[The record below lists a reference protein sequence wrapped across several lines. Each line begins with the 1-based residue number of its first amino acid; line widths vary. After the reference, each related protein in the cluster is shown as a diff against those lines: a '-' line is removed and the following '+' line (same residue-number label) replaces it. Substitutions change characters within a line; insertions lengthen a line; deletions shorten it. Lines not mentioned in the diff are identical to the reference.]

1 MHRDARM
8 NPSRV
13 RSLLVSLAVVLCCTA
28 APARAALE
36 EPAAPEPSPFQA
48 PGGSPERERFLRDL
62 NAERIELNRR
72 ALWMLTGWTVLNM
85 GVGTVGYFAASDPTW
100 RGFHQM
106 NALFNVPVLGIAL
119 TSFAVLAAQDPERL
133 DLRQSLFRSELLS
146 RGLLVGITLDVA
158 TGLAG
163 LYLHERGLHVGSER
177 LVGWGSSLLLQG
189 SFLLLFDS
197 ALFVLNTRYDARLLP
212 LVDTSGR
219 GAGLAFVMRL

>member
-1 MHRDARM
+1 MSTSHT
-8 NPSRV
+8 
-13 RSLLVSLAVVLCCTA
+13 RSLLLSLAVVLCCTA
-28 APARAALE
+28 PLAWAAVE

-48 PGGSPERERFLRDL
+48 PGGSPEREHFLREL
-62 NAERIELNRR
+62 NKERIELNRR
-72 ALWMLTGWTVLNM
+72 ALWMLTGWSVLNI
-85 GVGTVGYFAASDPTW
+85 GVGTAGYFSVSDPTW
-100 RGFHQM
+100 HGFHQM

-133 DLRQSLFRSELLS
+133 DLRQSLYRSELLN

-177 LVGWGSSLLLQG
+177 LVGWGSALLLQG

-212 LVDTSGR
+212 LVDASGR
-219 GAGLAFVMRL
+219 GAGLAFMMRL